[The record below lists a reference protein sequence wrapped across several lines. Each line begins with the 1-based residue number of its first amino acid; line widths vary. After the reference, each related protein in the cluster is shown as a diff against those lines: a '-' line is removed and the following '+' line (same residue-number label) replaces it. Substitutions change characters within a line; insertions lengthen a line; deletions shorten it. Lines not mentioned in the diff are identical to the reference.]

1 MSAPLG
7 SDPGPS
13 RSHAIAVIGAG
24 TAGMAASLFLAR
36 AGHRVTLF
44 ERVAA
49 PGPVGAGLLIQPT
62 GLYVLEQLGLAA
74 RIRASGARVDRLLG
88 ATARGRNVMDLRYAD
103 LAPGW
108 HGIGIHRGALSGTLW
123 SAVQAAPITLRLGAA
138 VDMVEQRD
146 GHVRVRQHSAAV
158 FERFD
163 LAVVADGTFSQLRA
177 QIAIPHEITVYP
189 WGAWWTILRDPDLR
203 FQGAL
208 RQRYRRATQML
219 GVMPVGRLPAPAADA
234 AQHVTLFWS
243 VRRNNEAALR
253 ARGLEAWKDEVLA
266 LAPEAAPLLAQIAGL
281 DQLTFA
287 TYADVRM
294 VPWHHQRVVV
304 IGDAAHATSPQ
315 LGQGANLALIDA
327 LVLARCLAAAPE
339 VVPALAAYTAARR
352 AHLDYYQSASS
363 LLTPVFQSD
372 ARLLPL
378 LRDLLMPLACRLPGL
393 RGQMLS
399 TLAGSKAGWL
409 WGALQLE

>member
-108 HGIGIHRGALSGTLW
+108 HGIGIHRRALSGTLW

-146 GHVRVRQHSAAV
+146 GHVRVRQHAAAV

-219 GVMPVGRLPAPAADA
+219 GVMPVGPLPTPAADA

-294 VPWHHQRVVV
+294 VPWHHRRVVV

>member
-1 MSAPLG
+1 MSAPIH
-7 SDPGPS
+7 SDPGSS

-24 TAGMAASLFLAR
+24 TAGMAASLFLSR

-44 ERVAA
+44 ERVTA

-74 RIRASGARVDRLLG
+74 PVRACGARVDRLLG
-88 ATARGRNVMDLRYAD
+88 ATPRGRTVMDLRYAD

-108 HGIGIHRGALSGTLW
+108 HGIGIHRGALSDTLW
-123 SAVQAAPITLRLGAA
+123 SAVQAAGITLRLGAA

-146 GHVRVRQHSAAV
+146 GHVRIRQHAAAI

-208 RQRYRRATQML
+208 RQRYRRAAQML
-219 GVMPVGRLPAPAADA
+219 GVMPVGRLPAPAADLVP
-234 AQHVTLFWS
+234 HVTLFWS
-243 VRRNNEAALR
+243 VRRTDEATLR
-253 ARGLEAWKDEVLA
+253 ARGIQAWKDEVLT
-266 LAPEAAPLLAQIAGL
+266 LAPEVAPLLAQVAAF
-281 DQLTFA
+281 DQLIFA

-327 LVLARCLAAAPE
+327 LVLARCLVAQPE
-339 VVPALAAYTAARR
+339 IIPALAAYTAARR
-352 AHLDYYQSASS
+352 AHLNYYQSASS
-363 LLTPVFQSD
+363 LLTPIFQSE

-378 LRDLLMPLACRLPGL
+378 LRDVLMPLACRVPGL
-393 RGQMLS
+393 RMQMLS

-409 WGALQLE
+409 WGSLNLE